1 MNTLLCTSTAYLYQP
16 VKVYLFIISAY
27 KQGRKMKKL
36 LVILFATMTLLNA
49 ACTVEKTTPIDVTWT
64 GYKTPK
70 KIGVNGGFLAIVYK
84 GKTKADSV
92 PSMLLKS
99 QVMIEANNVDSKN
112 SFRDA
117 KLVQFFFNM
126 MQGAVLVADV
136 VSIKGDDKS
145 GTLVVNVGMNNKAI
159 DVPMTYTVNSGKLQ
173 AKGKL
178 DLLDFNAQE
187 PLKML
192 TLNCYALHEGKTWR
206 DVEVRFSFDINK
218 SCDE

>member
-1 MNTLLCTSTAYLYQP
+1 
-16 VKVYLFIISAY
+16 
-27 KQGRKMKKL
+27 MKKI
-36 LVILFATMTLLNA
+36 LVILLATAAMLNA
-49 ACTVEKTTPIDVTWT
+49 VCLVEKTTPIDVAWT

-70 KIGVNGGFLAIVYK
+70 KIGVEGGFLAVVYK
-84 GKTKADSV
+84 GKEKAVNV
-92 PSMLLKS
+92 PSLLLKS

-126 MQGAVLVADV
+126 MQGAVIVADV
-136 VSIKGDDKS
+136 MSITGDDES
-145 GTLVVNVGMNNKAI
+145 GTLVVNIGMNNKAI
-159 DVPMTYTVNSGKLQ
+159 DVPMTYTVKDGKLQ

-192 TLNCYALHEGKTWR
+192 TLNCYALHEGKTWS
-206 DVEVRFSFDINK
+206 DVDVRFSFDINK
-218 SCDE
+218 SCDEQ

>member
-1 MNTLLCTSTAYLYQP
+1 
-16 VKVYLFIISAY
+16 
-27 KQGRKMKKL
+27 MKKIV
-36 LVILFATMTLLNA
+36 VILLATFTIANA
-49 ACTVEKTTPIDVTWT
+49 ACSIEKKSPIDVAWT

-84 GKTKADSV
+84 GKEKAASV
-92 PSMLLKS
+92 PSLLLKS
-99 QVMIEANNVDSKN
+99 QVMIESNNVDSKN

-126 MQGAVLVADV
+126 MPGAVITADI

-159 DVPMTYTVNSGKLQ
+159 DVPMTYTVQDGTLQ

-192 TLNCYALHEGKTWR
+192 TLNCYALHEGKTWS
-206 DVEVRFSFDINK
+206 DVDVRFSFDITKNCEK
-218 SCDE
+218 

>member
-1 MNTLLCTSTAYLYQP
+1 
-16 VKVYLFIISAY
+16 
-27 KQGRKMKKL
+27 MKKI
-36 LVILFATMTLLNA
+36 LVILLATVVIVNA

-70 KIGVNGGFLAIVYK
+70 KNGVNGGFLAIVYK
-84 GKTKADSV
+84 GKEKAESV
-92 PSMLLKS
+92 PALLLKS

-126 MQGAVLVADV
+126 MQGAVLMADV

-145 GTLVVNVGMNNKAI
+145 GTLVVNIGMNNKAI
-159 DVPMTYTVNSGKLQ
+159 DVPMSYTVNNGRLQ

-192 TLNCYALHEGKTWR
+192 TLNCYALHEGKTWS
-206 DVEVRFSFDINK
+206 DVDVRFSFDVTKNCEK
-218 SCDE
+218 

>member
-1 MNTLLCTSTAYLYQP
+1 
-16 VKVYLFIISAY
+16 
-27 KQGRKMKKL
+27 MKKI
-36 LVILFATMTLLNA
+36 LVILLATVVMVSA
-49 ACTVEKTTPIDVTWT
+49 ACTVEKITPIDVAWT

-70 KIGVNGGFLAIVYK
+70 KVGVEGGFLAIVYK
-84 GKTKADSV
+84 GKEEAVTV
-92 PSMLLKS
+92 PALLLKS
-99 QVMIEANNVDSKN
+99 QVMIEVNNVDSKN

-126 MQGAVLVADV
+126 MQGAVIVADV

-159 DVPMTYTVNSGKLQ
+159 DVPMTYTVNNGKLQ

-192 TLNCYALHEGKTWR
+192 TLNCYALHEGKTWS
-206 DVEVRFSFDINK
+206 DVAVRFSFDINK